1 MNQIY
6 NNKKWRS
13 LRLVVLKRDDYTCAY
28 CSKPA
33 NTVDHV
39 VPLARGGDK
48 YDTNN
53 LVAACI
59 ACNSA
64 KRDRGSFF
72 NREKHPRPPFSFFS
86 PDQSKPTPSPFA
98 DPDSL

>member
-1 MNQIY
+1 MNKTY
-6 NNKKWRS
+6 NNKHWRR
-13 LRLVVLKRDDYTCAY
+13 LRLIVLKRDDYTCTY

-39 VPLARGGDK
+39 TPLAKGGEP
-48 YDTNN
+48 YDENN
-53 LVAACI
+53 LVSACT

-72 NREKHPRPPFSFFS
+72 SSARHPRPPFSFFS
-86 PDQSKPTPSPFA
+86 PDQTSQNDSPFRN
-98 DPDSL
+98 PDSL

>member
-1 MNQIY
+1 MNKTY
-6 NNKKWRS
+6 NNKRWRQ

-53 LVAACI
+53 LVAACT

-64 KRDRGSFF
+64 KRDRGGFF
-72 NREKHPRPPFSFFS
+72 NRREHPRPPYRDWETDRKSTRLNS
-86 PDQSKPTPSPFA
+86 SH
-98 DPDSL
+98 